1 MSIDEF
7 YSRFHDIQDAIISGK
22 YKNWEKPY
30 EELALEMF
38 EKTDCKFLT
47 IDESIKAVEL
57 LNDLNM
63 KLHQEY
69 TVSGEGNW
77 LSTSARYKT
86 ISDKELLV
94 FVLYY
99 IGTEEKEIE
108 PKICVVEIP

>member
-1 MSIDEF
+1 MSINEY
-7 YSRFHDIQDAIISGK
+7 YSK
-22 YKNWEKPY
+22 YQSIKENMEKGNFKRGERPY

-69 TVSGEGNW
+69 TASGEGNW
-77 LSTSARYKT
+77 LSTSARYKC
-86 ISDKELLV
+86 INEKEILV
-94 FVLYY
+94 FVLYN
-99 IGTEEKEIE
+99 IKTEEKDTE

>member
-7 YSRFHDIQDAIISGK
+7 YSRFQAVQESIVDGK

-30 EELALEMF
+30 EELALELF

-47 IDESIKAVEL
+47 IDDSIRAVEL
-57 LNDLNM
+57 MNNLNI

-69 TVSGEGNW
+69 AASGEGNW

>member
-7 YSRFHDIQDAIISGK
+7 YSRFHNIQDSIVDGK

-38 EKTDCKFLT
+38 EKTDCKFLS
-47 IDESIKAVEL
+47 IDDSIKAVEL
-57 LNDLNM
+57 LNNLNM

-69 TVSGEGNW
+69 AASGEGNW
-77 LSTSARYKT
+77 LSTTARYKT
-86 ISDKELLV
+86 IGEKELLV

-99 IGTEEKEIE
+99 IGTEEREQE
-108 PKICVVEIP
+108 PKICVVEIQ